1 MREEEEG
8 GEEEED
14 LDSLAASVTVEVED
28 KVLHR
33 PEFLDRGVA
42 VPVES

>member
-1 MREEEEG
+1 MREAAVE

-14 LDSLAASVTVEVED
+14 LGSLAASVTVEVED